1 MVRRAAQMRQ
11 APPCQ
16 RAGLY
21 GIVPYLISLES
32 KGNGRKGCRARSFL
46 RIPIDYNFYRHNL
59 YLKPGPK
66 EFDNMFPKD
75 GKIKDI
81 VTPRICQEVWH
92 NGEFIKWTDA
102 RVHVMSHVLHYGS
115 SVFEGI
121 RCYKTKRGPAI
132 FRLKEHM
139 QRLLNS
145 AKIYR
150 MDHEWTLDELVTASI
165 ELSARSGLDSCYIR
179 PIIFRSLDEEH
190 PAFGVN
196 PFPNPLACY
205 IGAWDWGKYLG
216 PEALEQG
223 VDVCVSTWNRLTPNS
238 MPAMAKSGANSM
250 NSQLIKMEALLNGY
264 AEGIAL
270 DDRGFVSEGSGENIF
285 MVHDG
290 RVITPPLSSSI
301 LPGIT
306 RDSVIQICRELEIP
320 VAESGIQRAA
330 LYVGDELFF
339 TGTAAE
345 VTPIRSVDRITVGT
359 GKRGEITRR
368 IQETFFE
375 ITAGERPAPG
385 PWLTFINEARQPAA
399 GNNGHSANKL
409 ESAGVSIP
417 ETEEPIVNY
426 RAAATD

>member
-1 MVRRAAQMRQ
+1 
-11 APPCQ
+11 
-16 RAGLY
+16 
-21 GIVPYLISLES
+21 
-32 KGNGRKGCRARSFL
+32 
-46 RIPIDYNFYRHNL
+46 
-59 YLKPGPK
+59 
-66 EFDNMFPKD
+66 MFPTN
-75 GKIKDI
+75 GKTKDI
-81 VTPRICQEVWH
+81 VTPRICQEIWH
-92 NGEFIKWTDA
+92 NGQFIKWTDA

-121 RCYKTKRGPAI
+121 RCYKTKRGPAV
-132 FRLKEHM
+132 FRLREHM

-150 MDHEWTLDELVTASI
+150 MDHNWGLDELTEAAV
-165 ELSARSGLDSCYIR
+165 ELVGRSEMDSCYIR

-216 PEALEQG
+216 PEAIEQG
-223 VDVCVSTWNRLTPNS
+223 VEVCVSTWNRLTPNS
-238 MPAMAKSGANSM
+238 MPAMAKSGANYM

-330 LYVGDELFF
+330 LYVADELFF

-345 VTPIRSVDRITVGT
+345 VTPIRSVDRIKVGS
-359 GKRGEITRR
+359 GARGEITRR

-375 ITAGERPAPG
+375 ITSGERPAPG
-385 PWLTFINEARQPAA
+385 PWLTYVNDARQSAEP
-399 GNNGHSANKL
+399 GNNGHNAPKL
-409 ESAGVSIP
+409 EASSVTPPDTDS
-417 ETEEPIVNY
+417 PIATF